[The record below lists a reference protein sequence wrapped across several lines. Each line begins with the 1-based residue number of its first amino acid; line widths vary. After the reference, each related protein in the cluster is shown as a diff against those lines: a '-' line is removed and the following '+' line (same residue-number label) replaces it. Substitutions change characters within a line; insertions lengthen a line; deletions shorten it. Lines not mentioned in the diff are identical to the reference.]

1 MRILSEY
8 SNTNPLSL
16 HQPTH
21 APTVRHRTHGMSSK
35 PIPRMMTMK
44 AMRTI
49 HTKHHHPALFVL
61 SLERLVRPLFTR
73 IGRAQPQHTQRT
85 PRHLRRT
92 VRTMKSRCASR
103 GFLLQRCSR
112 FPSTATE
119 GQRSRCTMRRRRCR
133 RRVIHATR
141 LMRSGKQP
149 LCTTPRILPQRKILL
164 AIQTAQRQA
173 RLTGLIHTPALARY
187 AE

>member
-1 MRILSEY
+1 
-8 SNTNPLSL
+8 
-16 HQPTH
+16 
-21 APTVRHRTHGMSSK
+21 MSSK

-44 AMRTI
+44 PMRTI
-49 HTKHHHPALFVL
+49 HTKYHHPALLVL

-92 VRTMKSRCASR
+92 IRTMKSRCASR

-119 GQRSRCTMRRRRCR
+119 GQRSRCTMCGRRRR

-141 LMRSGKQP
+141 LMRRRKQS
-149 LCTTPRILPQRKILL
+149 LRITPRILPQREILL
-164 AIQTAQRQA
+164 AVQTPERQA
-173 RLTGLIHTPALARY
+173 RLTGFIHTPALARY
-187 AE
+187 TE